1 MRSFRAIVLFV
12 SLLAFWQAL
21 SARVDPLFIG
31 IGVVAA
37 VTVTAFS
44 LRLLEAVVGPPG
56 TRPPMRLWHLVRFHV
71 WLLLRIPPAGIAVA
85 WVVLNPR
92 RPPRPGV
99 VHFRTG
105 LDSPAARTMLANA
118 ITLVPGTMTL
128 NVADDEFIVHA
139 FTPESVA
146 DLASARTQ
154 ALIAKGFGVPP
165 DDPPEMIWEPLH
177 DELPEETATSAT
189 LRRAGLSGRRKH
201 SATEER
207 GR

>member
-1 MRSFRAIVLFV
+1 MRSIRALALFV

-21 SARVDPLFIG
+21 SARIDPLFIG

-44 LRLLEAVVGPPG
+44 LRLLDAVVGPPG
-56 TRPPMRLWHLVRFHV
+56 TRPPLHLWHLLRFHV
-71 WLLLRIPPAGIAVA
+71 WLLLRIPPAGVAVA

-105 LDSPAARTMLANA
+105 LGSPAARTLLANA

-128 NVADDEFIVHA
+128 NVSDDEFIVHA

-146 DLASARTQ
+146 DLASAQTQ
-154 ALIAKGFGVPP
+154 ALIAKAFRIPP
-165 DDPPEMIWEPLH
+165 DDPPELIWEPLH
-177 DELPEETATSAT
+177 DELPEEPATSAT
-189 LRRAGLSGRRKH
+189 LRRAGLSGRRH
-201 SATEER
+201 EPATEED
-207 GR
+207 G